1 MTGPQEN
8 IVGVG
13 PMCDVNCTVTLS
25 KYAVHIYSPNGTPI
39 ITGWR
44 EPDGPHLWRMSQ
56 LLNPEDIPPLSLYPI
71 THKISLQDFSAYE
84 LPSVEAPVRYF
95 HAAAGFPVRNT

>member
-1 MTGPQEN
+1 
-8 IVGVG
+8 
-13 PMCDVNCTVTLS
+13 
-25 KYAVHIYSPNGTPI
+25 
-39 ITGWR
+39 
-44 EPDGPHLWRMSQ
+44 MSQ

-95 HAAAGFPVRNT
+95 HAAAGFPIRNT